1 MPQFVH
7 VGASCIARDPSSGCA
22 TRPECRWVVRLV
34 SGRSDFS
41 VKRHCSFER
50 NQRRM
55 LPDVLCEPFVQCASL
70 FFENP
75 RSDCDSSSSQPFE
88 TFAAH
93 RRIGIVHAS
102 DNTLNSRSNQRVGAW
117 AGAAYVR
124 AGFEVNV
131 ESCATRPFACL
142 LESQNFRVLYS
153 FISVKTLAH
162 NCAATIHNDCANT
175 GIGRSQPNALPR
187 KIQSATKKC
196 FIGLTLGSHE
206 LCIISP
212 QESIEHGVANIRRR
226 STPISAGNSRQGP
239 PHHLALRELRRR
251 PALSVHVCGQQA
263 RVRKGHQPIRSAG
276 WAMVGSDGKTNAG
289 VAIAIPRRQKRT
301 TMEGEQTSFS
311 NLWQSSVIP
320 LLSGYLVHRFT
331 QTVNPQNPLHQTA
344 AGLRVFLRR
353 RHNGPGHPI
362 RARWQLLPRLWP
374 SRPA

>member
-7 VGASCIARDPSSGCA
+7 VGASCIAGDRPSVCA
-22 TRPECRWVVRLV
+22 PRAECRWVVRLV

-142 LESQNFRVLYS
+142 LESQNLGVLYS
-153 FISVKTLAH
+153 FISVRALAC
-162 NCAATIHNDCANT
+162 NCAATIHNDCAYT
-175 GIGRSQPNALPR
+175 GIRRSQPNTFAR
-187 KIQSATKKC
+187 KIQCATKKC
-196 FIGLTLGSHE
+196 FIGLSLASHE

-212 QESIEHGVANIRRR
+212 QGLTGTDRTRFIESVAGRSGKKPLQVWPQPPHYGPTGHREKGEAFWPKDRLGPYDVTASANI
-226 STPISAGNSRQGP
+226 
-239 PHHLALRELRRR
+239 L
-251 PALSVHVCGQQA
+251 
-263 RVRKGHQPIRSAG
+263 
-276 WAMVGSDGKTNAG
+276 D
-289 VAIAIPRRQKRT
+289 
-301 TMEGEQTSFS
+301 
-311 NLWQSSVIP
+311 
-320 LLSGYLVHRFT
+320 
-331 QTVNPQNPLHQTA
+331 
-344 AGLRVFLRR
+344 
-353 RHNGPGHPI
+353 
-362 RARWQLLPRLWP
+362 
-374 SRPA
+374 